1 MRLWANSPEQ
11 AMYLKVGSEAIK
23 SLKKAYDE
31 NNIMLPFPTI
41 TLDFGVKGGL
51 PLSKVSLNV
60 TDNLSK

>member
-1 MRLWANSPEQ
+1 
-11 AMYLKVGSEAIK
+11 MYLKVGSEAIK